1 VLRTGR
7 RRRAGGV
14 EVVRA
19 PGIDGKVRVGL
30 VAGKKVGTAV
40 LRNRIRRRL
49 RRAVPEAALTSGYDY
64 VIIGDRRVA
73 DTSFQELVGWIRE
86 AGQ

>member
-1 VLRTGR
+1 
-7 RRRAGGV
+7 
-14 EVVRA
+14 
-19 PGIDGKVRVGL
+19 
-30 VAGKKVGTAV
+30 V

-49 RRAVPEAALTSGYDY
+49 RRAVPEAALTSGFDY
-64 VIIGDRRVA
+64 VIIADRRVA